1 MTSQP
6 GKMHPLS
13 ILHVVAMTGLL
24 VWWSLYF
31 WGHTPARDLFRNDAP
46 AQNAQHRRAAGASL
60 GGKAAGALGARV
72 QGAGTAVSVALADV
86 AGGLVV
92 LVLFAVGT
100 GIYVR
105 RFEIWLQARGSGET
119 MAFAG
124 TGLGDKTLAA
134 NSVREPRP

>member
-1 MTSQP
+1 
-6 GKMHPLS
+6 
-13 ILHVVAMTGLL
+13 
-24 VWWSLYF
+24 
-31 WGHTPARDLFRNDAP
+31 
-46 AQNAQHRRAAGASL
+46 
-60 GGKAAGALGARV
+60 
-72 QGAGTAVSVALADV
+72 VSVGLADL

-119 MAFAG
+119 MTFAG

-134 NSVREPRP
+134 NAARERRP